1 MHDITRLIINAHI
14 DEDIEQFLTS
24 SSNGSKIDLNKVYFA
39 HTIFINERNVMDS
52 EDYAILID
60 SGIRIAHNRFFVDII
75 KKEGLGI
82 LGGWTGFAM
91 TPNTGRCVDSFEPF
105 SNVLLK
111 KEGVLEE
118 LKEYVDEKNKELSYT
133 KSK

>member
-1 MHDITRLIINAHI
+1 MNNIMHLIINAHV
-14 DEDIEQFLTS
+14 DEDIDSFLTN

-39 HTIFINERNVMDS
+39 HTIFVDERNAMDS

-60 SGIRIAHNRFFVDII
+60 SGIRTAHNRFFVDII

-82 LGGWTGFAM
+82 FGGWTGFAM

-105 SNVLLK
+105 SNILLK
-111 KEGVLEE
+111 KEGTLEE
-118 LKEYVDEKNKELSYT
+118 LKKYVDEKNKELST
-133 KSK
+133 AKSK